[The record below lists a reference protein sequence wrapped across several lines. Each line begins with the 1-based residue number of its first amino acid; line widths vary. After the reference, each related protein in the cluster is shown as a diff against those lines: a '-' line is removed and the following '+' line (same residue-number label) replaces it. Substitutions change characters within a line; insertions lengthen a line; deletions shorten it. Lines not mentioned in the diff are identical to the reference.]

1 MLVTKKKRLE
11 AELKRDLVPLF
22 NEIVSDFEII
32 YSQTG
37 KTFDADAYNAE
48 LISLLIAHYRKVLDK
63 FGFLLSDREDINSE
77 ELENLLQSAHL
88 LYSLN
93 RSDKQSKIIT
103 STTNSDI
110 DKSINEATSFLLVM
124 GLSTSRD
131 SITEEASKRLSS
143 KLTGRSTVISNVETQ
158 GVAEEA
164 RLMERIALSG
174 DSPYGGLAGTGLE
187 LYDNPTKTWV
197 ADLDEKTRPAHVLAN
212 GQTVPYNGLFL
223 VKGQY
228 LRFPGDMSFGASMDN
243 VANCRCEVSY

>member
-11 AELKRDLVPLF
+11 AELKRDLVPFF
-22 NEIVSDFEII
+22 NSIVSDFEII

-37 KTFDADAYNAE
+37 QTFDADAYSSNLVSI
-48 LISLLIAHYRKVLDK
+48 LIKHYKSVLLK
-63 FGFLLSDREDINSE
+63 FGFLLSEREHIEDD
-77 ELENLLQSAHL
+77 ELYNLLQSAHL
-88 LYSLN
+88 LYALN
-93 RSDKQSKIIT
+93 RSDKQSKLI
-103 STTNSDI
+103 SKTTNSDI
-110 DKSINEATSFLLVM
+110 DKSINEATSFLLVS

-131 SITEEASKRLSS
+131 SITEEASKRLLR

-164 RLMERIALSG
+164 RFIERVALSG
-174 DSPYGGLAGTGLE
+174 DSPYGGLDGTHRE
-187 LYDNPTKTWV
+187 IYDSPTKTWI

-228 LRFPGDMSFGASMDN
+228 LRFPGDMSFGATMDN
-243 VANCRCEVSY
+243 IANCRCEVQY